1 MSTEPPAASA
11 ADSATVDRSLVS
23 GMAWTAVLRWTAQL
37 VSWVGTAI
45 AARLLSPG
53 DYGLIGMAMLAIGL
67 VRMVED
73 FGMDAVLVQDR
84 TIEGERQARL
94 GGLILGLGGALCG
107 LFILLSVPIAGFF
120 REPQVAALVA
130 ALSVLCIAD
139 ALQVIPR
146 ATLQR
151 DMQFRKLAGLQ
162 FIQVGATQIVLVTG
176 AYLGWGVWS
185 LVFNSLAGAA
195 VATLVLLWWAPF
207 QLRWPRQIAQLSAP
221 LLQGWRILASRFASY
236 AYSSADQTM
245 VARMLGKD
253 ALGVYSFATTFSTT
267 ISQEISSVL
276 SRVVPGVFSSVQH
289 LHSEL
294 RRYFLVLTEL
304 LCYLALPVSFG
315 MAVTAD
321 LVVAIVL
328 GPQWDAVVAPLRIL
342 CLYAAFYSSQVLI
355 SHLLLWTGRFRAN
368 MWCSVLAAVLLPL
381 GFYVGTRWGLDGHS
395 LGLGGGVPAGQC
407 AGIRHRVPRDR
418 RRLLAVAERSR
429 AGAGRLHRDVC
440 RGARFARVP
449 ADHAATAAL
458 HDSLRADRCCSLR
471 RHAAAAVPT
480 APAGGV
486 EFPQGHPFEGSAA
499 DPAGA
504 RRDAVAVSPAAGTQR
519 VAAPPRSASAR
530 SRANRYWKRADSRA
544 APRCIRPGSRRS
556 RAGWPRSSSVPSCR
570 SSR

>member
-342 CLYAAFYSSQVLI
+342 CMYAAFYSSQVLI

-381 GFYVGTRWGLDGHS
+381 GFYVGTRWGLTGIAWAWVVVFP
-395 LGLGGGVPAGQC
+395 LVNVPAFVIAFRAIDGDFWQWLNALVPALVGC
-407 AGIRHRVPRDR
+407 IVMSAAVLALRAFLPTTLPLPLYTTACVLTGAAAYAGTLLLLFRPRLRAVWNFLKVIRSKEALPT
-418 RRLLAVAERSR
+418 LPE
-429 AGAGRLHRDVC
+429 
-440 RGARFARVP
+440 RGA
-449 ADHAATAAL
+449 TL
-458 HDSLRADRCCSLR
+458 
-471 RHAAAAVPT
+471 
-480 APAGGV
+480 
-486 EFPQGHPFEGSAA
+486 
-499 DPAGA
+499 
-504 RRDAVAVSPAAGTQR
+504 
-519 VAAPPRSASAR
+519 
-530 SRANRYWKRADSRA
+530 
-544 APRCIRPGSRRS
+544 
-556 RAGWPRSSSVPSCR
+556 
-570 SSR
+570 